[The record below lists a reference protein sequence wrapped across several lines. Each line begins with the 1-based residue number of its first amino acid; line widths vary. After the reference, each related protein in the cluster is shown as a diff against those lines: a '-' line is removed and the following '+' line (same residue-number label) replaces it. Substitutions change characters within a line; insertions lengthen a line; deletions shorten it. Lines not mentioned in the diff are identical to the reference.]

1 MDHIVTWFADQS
13 ELYGALLRSGLL
25 AGGFFVAWFL
35 LHQGEKRI
43 IRLIVGIK
51 KRYTITHHRF
61 ERYVRIFYLSVLFLI
76 GVAVLSALADIW
88 FSREFLGAIPDKVQ
102 QGLGFLGKQAL
113 TILVFV
119 FIWEGIATSLELRF
133 KNAGVGR
140 KARLRTV
147 MPFIRTV
154 SFMILAALYGL
165 SLLQALN
172 IDILPLLAGAGVV
185 GVALGFGAQT
195 LVKDFLVSIGIIF
208 EDIVKIGDVVRIG
221 SYAGLVENITLRY
234 IQLRG
239 LDGVVSTIPF
249 SEVKIIE
256 NLTKDFSYYVFDI
269 SVAYHSDIE
278 KVLEVI
284 TLTGE
289 NIYQD
294 KNFQPLILEKLEILG
309 VDRFADS
316 AIIIKARIKTLPIQ
330 QWNVGREFNKRLKQA
345 FDQHGIEIPFPQRV
359 VHMRSS
365 EKTEAVKKSG

>member
-1 MDHIVTWFADQS
+1 MDHIMAWFADQS

-25 AGGFFVAWFL
+25 AAGFFVAWFL
-35 LHQGEKRI
+35 LHQVEKRI
-43 IRLIVGIK
+43 VRLIVRIK
-51 KRYTITHHRF
+51 KRYAITHGRF
-61 ERYVRIFYLSVLFLI
+61 ERYIRIFYLSVLFLI
-76 GVAVLSALADIW
+76 GVAALSALADIW
-88 FSREFLGAIPDKVQ
+88 FSREFLGAIPAKVQ

-359 VHMRSS
+359 VHMRQPS
-365 EKTEAVKKSG
+365 EKLHNQKNS

>member
-1 MDHIVTWFADQS
+1 
-13 ELYGALLRSGLL
+13 
-25 AGGFFVAWFL
+25 
-35 LHQGEKRI
+35 
-43 IRLIVGIK
+43 
-51 KRYTITHHRF
+51 
-61 ERYVRIFYLSVLFLI
+61 
-76 GVAVLSALADIW
+76 
-88 FSREFLGAIPDKVQ
+88 
-102 QGLGFLGKQAL
+102 
-113 TILVFV
+113 
-119 FIWEGIATSLELRF
+119 
-133 KNAGVGR
+133 
-140 KARLRTV
+140 
-147 MPFIRTV
+147 
-154 SFMILAALYGL
+154 ILAALYGL

-172 IDILPLLAGAGVV
+172 IDILPRLAGAGVV